1 MNRAIFFDRDGVL
14 NKLIG
19 RNGGFYSPRTV
30 GDFHLITE
38 AGDVIDKIK
47 SKGYLC
53 IIVSNQPDIARGNLE
68 KSELRS
74 MTRILSSTLDLD
86 DVFYCLHDDSDEC
99 DCRKPAPGLLLHAH
113 EKWDLDLACSFMV
126 GDTARDFEAAQEAGV
141 EFYLLDRTYNKALQ
155 VENRIDSLRDII
167 GFLE

>member
-1 MNRAIFFDRDGVL
+1 MNSAVFFDRDGVL
-14 NKLIG
+14 NELVS
-19 RNGGFYSPRTV
+19 RDGGFFSPRTV
-30 GDFHLITE
+30 EDFQIFPE
-38 AGDVIDKIK
+38 VMDVMSQIK